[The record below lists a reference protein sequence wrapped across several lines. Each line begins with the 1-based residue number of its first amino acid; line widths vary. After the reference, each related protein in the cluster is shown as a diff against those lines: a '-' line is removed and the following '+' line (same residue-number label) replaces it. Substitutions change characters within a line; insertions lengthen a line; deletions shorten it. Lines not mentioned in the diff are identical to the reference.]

1 MSDDSYDDQIAQFLE
16 EAARAIA
23 EFVYEE
29 DVPESVEDAVTVAD
43 EAEDVADYVDASD
56 IADAVDVSKLPD
68 AVDVGSLPDA
78 VSSGDTADAINL
90 RELIAAIDFGALADS
105 TDIREAWREGRELE
119 EAVDEFNST
128 DSGDESTA
136 ADEDEND
143 DDEDGDEEDDAL
155 VDDEAVGAMA
165 EADMEE
171 VRLGVQSGMMDAV
184 DEFRAGLLEVHEEL
198 NQLIEENREASKQ
211 RREDQPNSRNPTAVS
226 TMPGGK
232 PLGSNTILG
241 STVPRETRYSN
252 APNRERIY
260 GKRLKEATD
269 D

>member
-16 EAARAIA
+16 EVARAIA

-43 EAEDVADYVDASD
+43 EAEDVANYVDASD

-68 AVDVGSLPDA
+68 AIDVGSIPDA
-78 VSSGDTADAINL
+78 VSGGDTTDAINL
-90 RELIAAIDFGALADS
+90 RELIAAIDFGALAAS
-105 TDIREAWREGRELE
+105 SDIRETWREGRELE

-128 DSGDESTA
+128 DTDDESTA
-136 ADEDEND
+136 ADEDE
-143 DDEDGDEEDDAL
+143 DDEDEDDAL
-155 VDDEAVGAMA
+155 MDDEAVGALA

-171 VRLGVQSGMMDAV
+171 VRLGVQSGLMEAI

-252 APNRERIY
+252 APNRERLY
-260 GKRLKEATD
+260 GKRLEEVTD